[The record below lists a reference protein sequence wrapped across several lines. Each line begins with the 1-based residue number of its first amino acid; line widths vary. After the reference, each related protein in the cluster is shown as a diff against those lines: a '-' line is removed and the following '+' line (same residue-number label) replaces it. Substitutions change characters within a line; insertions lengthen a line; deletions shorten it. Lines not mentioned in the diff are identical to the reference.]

1 MKWASF
7 SLVFYMLGLLVFYH
21 IADFS
26 QTDWKNAYYLWD
38 KSKDLILIS
47 AIYFLTK
54 RQRSVLVI
62 VMFSAIRF
70 VWELIADISKLDI
83 NNTIAINWLFILCLV
98 AWILVM
104 IKEKK

>member
-1 MKWASF
+1 
-7 SLVFYMLGLLVFYH
+7 MLGLLVFYH